1 MTINCN
7 NYPLVS
13 IIMNCYN
20 GELYLAE
27 AIKSILSQTYK
38 NFEVIFWDNQSKDNS
53 AGVYKSFKDK
63 RLKYYYSKRHTSL
76 YEARNLAISKS
87 RGEFISFL
95 DTDDLWSNN
104 KLNLQIKKI
113 KIKKVS
119 LVYSNYYS
127 LNQATGTKKVAY
139 KKKLPEGIIFNALL
153 KDYFIGINTVLMRK
167 SIFLKNKEIFNKK
180 FNIIGDFDLFT
191 RISKNFFFSSIQL
204 PLVTYR
210 IHDKNFSKNNYK
222 MFISEFKFWLNSNKL
237 FCDNNFSYVKER
249 ILNMEAKLNI
259 LNKNYLISL
268 KKIIQI
274 SSFIE
279 KIKLLIFILLSIFF
293 RNSKK

>member
-1 MTINCN
+1 
-7 NYPLVS
+7 
-13 IIMNCYN
+13 
-20 GELYLAE
+20 
-27 AIKSILSQTYK
+27 
-38 NFEVIFWDNQSKDNS
+38 
-53 AGVYKSFKDK
+53 
-63 RLKYYYSKRHTSL
+63 L

-87 RGEFISFL
+87 RGKFISFL
-95 DTDDLWSNN
+95 DTDDLWSKN
-104 KLNLQIKKI
+104 KLSLQIKKI
-113 KIKKVS
+113 KKKKIS

-127 LNQATGTKKVAY
+127 LNQATGRKKVAH
-139 KKKLPEGIIFNALL
+139 KKKLPEGIIFNELL
-153 KDYFIGINTVLMRK
+153 KDYFIGISTVIMRK

-204 PLVTYR
+204 PLMTYR

-237 FCDNNFSYVKER
+237 FCNNNFLYVKER

-268 KKIIQI
+268 KKIFQI
-274 SSFIE
+274 SSVVE
-279 KIKLLIFILLSIFF
+279 KIKLLIFIFFSILLK
-293 RNSKK
+293 NSKK

>member
-1 MTINCN
+1 
-7 NYPLVS
+7 
-13 IIMNCYN
+13 MNCYN

-95 DTDDLWSNN
+95 DTDDLWDNN

-127 LNQATGTKKVAY
+127 LNQATGKKKVAY
-139 KKKLPEGIIFNALL
+139 KNKLPEGIIFNALL

-167 SIFLKNKEIFNKK
+167 SIFLRNKEIFNKK
-180 FNIIGDFDLFT
+180 YNIIGDFDLFT
-191 RISKNFFFSSIQL
+191 RISKKFYFSSIQL

-222 MFISEFKFWLNSNKL
+222 MFISEFKFWLNSN
-237 FCDNNFSYVKER
+237 FSYVKER

-259 LNKNYLISL
+259 SNKNYLISL

-279 KIKLLIFILLSIFF
+279 KIKLLIFILLFIFF

>member
-1 MTINCN
+1 MIIDSNNC
-7 NYPLVS
+7 PLVS
-13 IIMNCYN
+13 VIMNCHN

-53 AGVYKSFKDK
+53 ASIYKSFKDK

-113 KIKKVS
+113 KNKKVS

-127 LNQATGTKKVAY
+127 LNQATGKKKVAH
-139 KKKLPEGIIFNALL
+139 KRKLPEGIIFNELL
-153 KDYFIGINTVLMRK
+153 KDYFIGINTVMMRK
-167 SIFLKNKEIFNKK
+167 SIFIKNKEIFNKK
-180 FNIIGDFDLFT
+180 FNIIGDFDFFT
-191 RISKNFFFSSIQL
+191 RISKNFYFSSIQL

-237 FCDNNFSYVKER
+237 FCDNNLAYVKDR

-268 KKIIQI
+268 KNNFKIH
-274 SSFIE
+274 SFIE
-279 KIKLLIFILLSIFF
+279 KTKLLILLLFSIFF